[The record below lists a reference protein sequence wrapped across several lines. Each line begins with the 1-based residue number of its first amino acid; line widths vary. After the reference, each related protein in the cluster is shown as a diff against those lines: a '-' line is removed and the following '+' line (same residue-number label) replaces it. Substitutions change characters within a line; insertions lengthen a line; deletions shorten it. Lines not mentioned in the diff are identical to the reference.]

1 MGYGKWITGALGW
14 ALGGPI
20 GGLLGFALGSF
31 FDKSQTQGAAGGRGV
46 SYSGVEQRNSFMVSL
61 LFSHL

>member
-20 GGLLGFALGSF
+20 GGISWLRSGFN
-31 FDKSQTQGAAGGRGV
+31 V
-46 SYSGVEQRNSFMVSL
+46 
-61 LFSHL
+61 